1 MDLIASWGFLLCL
14 IAGSCLTALLGTIE
28 CHRREAASEREA
40 EIVQDFIRNPKAVER
55 RLTRQ
60 AIDHLQARVGV
71 EFFS

>member
-1 MDLIASWGFLLCL
+1 MIAIVGVTCIVLCGL
-14 IAGSCLTALLGTIE
+14 SVAYWVTLACNA
-28 CHRREAASEREA
+28 RKAAAEREA

-55 RLTRQ
+55 RLTRK